1 MDMDPLS
8 QAVVGAV
15 VAGCVAKP
23 QTIKPALMLGAIAGM
38 APDLDVFI
46 RDPQDPLLFLEYHRQ
61 FTHALA
67 FIPVGAALVTLLVWP
82 LFRRHLSVASIYRFC
97 FAGYLTHGLLDAC
110 TTYGTQLLWPFSTT
124 RVAWDIISIVDPL
137 FTLTLIFCAVLSL
150 KKLDGRWPLLG
161 LIWMGCY
168 LGFGEWQRQ
177 RVTEAAFA
185 LAAERGHDPIRLE
198 AKPGFAQLLVWKSV
212 YEWEEQFFVD
222 GVRAGFSTTTYP
234 GDYIGKI
241 GRKWA
246 EAHLPAN
253 SQILKDFERFRWFSG
268 DYLALSPGSDRVVMD
283 VRYSMNVNEIAP
295 LWSIELDARK
305 PNEHVVYQT
314 HRTVTTDTWDQF
326 TNMLF
331 GRD

>member
-1 MDMDPLS
+1 MDPLS
-8 QAVVGAV
+8 QAAVGAV

-23 QTIKPALMLGAIAGM
+23 KDIKPALILGALAGM

-67 FIPVGAALVTLLVWP
+67 FIPMGAALVSLLAWP
-82 LFRRHLSVASIYRFC
+82 IFRRQLSAISIYRFC

-150 KKLDGRWPLLG
+150 KMPDGRWPLLG
-161 LIWMGCY
+161 LIWIGFY
-168 LGFGEWQRQ
+168 LGIGEWQRQ
-177 RVTEAAFA
+177 RVAEAAFA
-185 LAAERGHDPIRLE
+185 LAADRGHDPIRLE

-212 YEWEEQFFVD
+212 YEWEEEFFVD

-234 GDYIGKI
+234 GDRIAKI
-241 GRKWA
+241 GLEWA
-246 EAHLPAN
+246 EAKLPAN
-253 SQILKDFERFRWFSG
+253 SQTLKDFERFRWFSG
-268 DYLALSPGSDRVVMD
+268 DYLALSPGSDQIVMD

-295 LWSIELDARK
+295 LWSIKLDASK
-305 PNEHVVYQT
+305 PNAHVVYQT

-326 TNMLF
+326 ANMLF

>member
-1 MDMDPLS
+1 MDPLS

-67 FIPVGAALVTLLVWP
+67 FIPVGAALVTLLAWP

-137 FTLTLIFCAVLSL
+137 FTLTLIFCAVFSL
-150 KKLDGRWPLLG
+150 KKPGGRWPLLG
-161 LIWMGCY
+161 LIWIGFY

-185 LAAERGHDPIRLE
+185 LAAERGHNPTRLE

-295 LWSIELDARK
+295 LWSIKLDASK

-314 HRTVTTDTWDQF
+314 HRTVTTDTWNQF

-331 GRD
+331 GRDDS

>member
-1 MDMDPLS
+1 MDPLS

-23 QTIKPALMLGAIAGM
+23 QAIKPALMLGAIAGM

-82 LFRRHLSVASIYRFC
+82 LFRRRLSVTSIYRFC

-150 KKLDGRWPLLG
+150 KKPGGRWPLLG
-161 LIWMGCY
+161 LIWIGFY

-177 RVTEAAFA
+177 RVTKAAFA

-241 GRKWA
+241 GLKWA

-295 LWSIELDARK
+295 LWSIKLDASK

-331 GRD
+331 GRDDS